1 MRQLMRHGS
10 VTTQHL
16 ARILAMPVTFDTAKV
31 FRTTGTLI
39 ENIDHLHWKVHTN
52 LHLTI
57 CE

>member
-1 MRQLMRHGS
+1 MRQLMRRGS

-39 ENIDHLHWKVHTN
+39 YILQFVNKADELIS
-52 LHLTI
+52 
-57 CE
+57 